1 MAAAVRVAG
10 KPENR
15 GKVIV
20 TVAAS
25 FGERYL
31 STATVRGPWPVSRAW
46 RHAGKPEGR
55 SDRIMPGQGLL
66 DAAAAVW
73 ELFSGD
79 HRCPPNRPR
88 REGWERLPCT
98 PASSPIPRPARG
110 PMPIH
115 QTTSYVFKSTEHAA
129 NLFALKEM
137 GWIYTRLMNPT
148 TDVFEQRMAAL
159 DGGIG
164 ALALSS
170 GQQAIAVALFNLAHA
185 GGHIVSAAALYGGT
199 ITLLGQTFKRLG
211 IDVTFVDATD
221 PQNIA
226 TAVRP
231 NTRAVYIESVANP
244 KNDVLDFQAI
254 ADVAHQHGLPVVCDN
269 TVLTPIL
276 LRPFDYGIDI
286 SVYSATK
293 FIGGHGTSIGG
304 VIVDS
309 GRFDWTREPKKWP
322 QFTDPDP
329 SYHGTVFHEAVGP
342 LCYIITCRTHWLR
355 DLGGTLS
362 PFNSFL
368 FLQGLE
374 TLHLRMIRH
383 SENALAV
390 ARFLEGHPLV
400 DVGELSRAAVASR
413 LRADEEV
420 SAQGGRRDFGVRRE
434 GGAGG
439 RRGSS
444 SSRSNSPR
452 TWPTSATPR
461 RWSSTP
467 PPPPTAS
474 RRPPNSRPP
483 ASAEDYIRVS
493 VGLEDLDDIKADL
506 DQALRASQG

>member
-1 MAAAVRVAG
+1 MSTESTPPRGLGTLTLHAG
-10 KPENR
+10 QQPDPTT
-15 GKVIV
+15 G
-20 TVAAS
+20 
-25 FGERYL
+25 
-31 STATVRGPWPVSRAW
+31 SRA
-46 RHAGKPEGR
+46 
-55 SDRIMPGQGLL
+55 
-66 DAAAAVW
+66 V
-73 ELFSGD
+73 
-79 HRCPPNRPR
+79 
-88 REGWERLPCT
+88 
-98 PASSPIPRPARG
+98 
-110 PMPIH
+110 PIH

-129 NLFALKEM
+129 ALFALKEM

-170 GQQAIAVALFNLAHA
+170 GQQAIAVALFNLVHA
-185 GGHIVSAAALYGGT
+185 GGHVVAAAALYGGT

-221 PQNIA
+221 VKKIA
-226 TAVRP
+226 AAVRP

-254 ADVAHQHGLPVVCDN
+254 ADAAHQRGLPVVCDN

-309 GRFDWTREPKKWP
+309 GRFDWTREPEKWP
-322 QFTDPDP
+322 QFTAPDP
-329 SYHGTVFHEAVGP
+329 SYHGTIFHEAVGP

-355 DLGGTLS
+355 DLGGALS

-390 ARFLEGHPLV
+390 ARFLESHPLV
-400 DVGELSRAAVASR
+400 AWVNYPGLPSHPDFQLTKKYLPKGAGAIL
-413 LRADEEV
+413 
-420 SAQGGRRDFGVRRE
+420 GFGVK
-434 GGAGG
+434 GGLGAARKFIESVQLASHLANIGDAKTLVIHPATTTHSQLTPAELQAAGIG
-439 RRGSS
+439 
-444 SSRSNSPR
+444 
-452 TWPTSATPR
+452 
-461 RWSSTP
+461 
-467 PPPPTAS
+467 
-474 RRPPNSRPP
+474 
-483 ASAEDYIRVS
+483 EDYVRVS
-493 VGLEDLDDIKADL
+493 VGLEDLEDIKADL
-506 DQALRASQG
+506 DQALRVSQQ